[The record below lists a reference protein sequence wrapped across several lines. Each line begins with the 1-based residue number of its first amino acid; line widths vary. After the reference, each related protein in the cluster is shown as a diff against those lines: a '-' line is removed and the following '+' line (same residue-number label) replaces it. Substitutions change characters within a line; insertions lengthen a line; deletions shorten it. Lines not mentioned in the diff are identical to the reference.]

1 MYHIVDDQRAHKSA
15 RKLVEGLEAC
25 LARRKYEE
33 ISISELCETAGVG
46 RATFY
51 RLFDNMTDV
60 LYYQCSEVI
69 HLVADAVERDGIIS
83 LRQAMLDFINEW
95 MKRRKLLET
104 LQITNQLELL
114 HRAHMENIASFRKNI
129 ETVGHMDEVQEAYVV
144 GLLTATLPALIR
156 VWALRGERETAEEL
170 YLCMKSSASMI
181 GNLL

>member
-1 MYHIVDDQRAHKSA
+1 
-15 RKLVEGLEAC
+15 
-25 LARRKYEE
+25 
-33 ISISELCETAGVG
+33 
-46 RATFY
+46 
-51 RLFDNMTDV
+51 
-60 LYYQCSEVI
+60 
-69 HLVADAVERDGIIS
+69 
-83 LRQAMLDFINEW
+83 MLDFINEW

-114 HRAHMENIASFRKNI
+114 HRAHMENIASFRKII
-129 ETVGHMDEVQEAYVV
+129 ETVGRMDEVQEAYVV